1 MTPKRQRIEGNLNR
15 NFVLELLKRE
25 DATDETAKKTEVDGD
40 GQEAAT
46 KDNVI
51 LTFAFSS
58 ETPYMRSNWW
68 DEPWVEVLG
77 HKDGECDLSRLS
89 DGAAVLANHGRYGT
103 GDTPMLL
110 IGTTSRAWIENNR
123 GMVEVKLS
131 RREGME
137 GLLQDI
143 EDGIVRNVS
152 VGYQIL
158 ERVLVKA
165 NGDAGP
171 DEYRVTKW
179 LPMEVSL
186 VDIPADAT
194 VGLERSQA
202 NPAEG
207 TRYRVIDLPDLGVS
221 TKGSNMD
228 PVTKAAPGSENQPD
242 IETAKREASAA
253 AVTAERAR
261 ANDIRTAVRSA
272 NLEDTV
278 AEEMI
283 SGGTSIDA
291 AREAILKKLA
301 ERTAA
306 NNITQR
312 GNVQTIQDETETRR
326 EMMAAS
332 LLHRTN
338 SKIAL
343 PEGARQYR
351 GMSMMDLARE
361 SLENAGV
368 KTRGMDR
375 MEIAKRSFEST
386 SDLPSVLANVANKTL
401 RAAYES
407 APRTFKPWARQATA
421 PDFKQMSRVAL
432 SDAPALETVPEA
444 GEFKRGAFT
453 DGKEV
458 YQLATYGKIVPMSRQ
473 AIINDDLSAFTRL
486 PALMAMAA
494 ANIESDTIYGIL
506 TANAALADTVA
517 LFHASH
523 FNLTGTGTAISVA
536 SLGLAR
542 GLMRVQK
549 SPVGA
554 VMNIAPKYLIVP
566 AALETIANQFT
577 SADFV
582 SAKSGDINPFKGTL
596 EVIAEGRLDANSA
609 LSWYLAADNNAID
622 TIEYCYLEGQEG
634 AYMETRQGFDVDGM
648 EFKVRLDFAA
658 KALEFRGLYKN
669 NGA

>member
-1 MTPKRQRIEGNLNR
+1 MSEQKRQRIEGNLNR
-15 NFVLELLKRE
+15 NFALELVKRE
-25 DATDETAKKTEVDGD
+25 DMTDDDASKTDAE
-40 GQEAAT
+40 GQQVVT
-46 KDNVI
+46 KDNVVLI
-51 LTFAFSS
+51 FAFSS
-58 ETPYMRSNWW
+58 ETQVMRSNWW
-68 DEPWVEVLG
+68 DEPWIEVLG

-89 DGAAVLANHGRYGT
+89 DGAPVFANHGHYGT

-110 IGTTSRAWIENNR
+110 IGATSRAWIENNR
-123 GMVEVKLS
+123 GMVEIKLS

-152 VGYQIL
+152 VGYQIQ

-179 LPMEVSL
+179 LPMEVSF

-194 VGLERSQA
+194 VGLERSQE
-202 NPAEG
+202 NPAVG

-228 PVTKAAPGSENQPD
+228 PVTQAAPGSVSQPD
-242 IETAKREASAA
+242 LEAAKREASAA
-253 AVTAERAR
+253 AITAERAR
-261 ANDIRTAVRSA
+261 SNDIRTAVRSA
-272 NLEDTV
+272 SLEDSV
-278 AEEMI
+278 SDELI
-283 SGGTSIDA
+283 SSGTSIDA
-291 AREAILKKLA
+291 AREAILQKLA
-301 ERTAA
+301 ERTKAVD
-306 NNITQR
+306 ITHR
-312 GNVQTIQDETETRR
+312 GNVQTVQDETETRR
-326 EMMAAS
+326 EMMGAA

-338 SKIAL
+338 AKLAL
-343 PEGARQYR
+343 PEGARQFR

-361 SLENAGV
+361 AVENAGI

-375 MEIAKRSFEST
+375 MEIAKRSFETT
-386 SDLPSVLANVANKTL
+386 SDLPSVLANVANKSL
-401 RAAYES
+401 RTAYET
-407 APRTFKPWARQATA
+407 APRTFQPWARKNTA
-421 PDFKQMSRVAL
+421 PDFKQMSRIAL
-432 SDAPALETVPEA
+432 SDAPALLAVPEA
-444 GEFKRGAFT
+444 GEFTRGAFS

-458 YQLATYGKIVPMSRQ
+458 YQLATYGKIVGMSRQ

-494 ANIESDTIYGIL
+494 ANIESDTVYGIL
-506 TANAALADTVA
+506 TGNAALADAVA
-517 LFHASH
+517 LFHATH
-523 FNLTGTGTAISVA
+523 ANLTGTGTAISVA
-536 SLGLAR
+536 ALGAAR
-542 GLMRVQK
+542 ALMRVQK
-549 SPVGA
+549 SPSNV
-554 VMNIAPKYLIVP
+554 VLNLAPKYLIVP

-582 SAKSGDINPFKGTL
+582 SAKSGDINPFKGNL
-596 EVIAEGRLDANSA
+596 EVITEARLDATSA
-609 LSWYLAADNNAID
+609 LSWYLAADTNAID
-622 TIEYCYLEGQEG
+622 TIEYSYLEGQEG

-658 KALEFRGLYKN
+658 KAIDFRGLYKN